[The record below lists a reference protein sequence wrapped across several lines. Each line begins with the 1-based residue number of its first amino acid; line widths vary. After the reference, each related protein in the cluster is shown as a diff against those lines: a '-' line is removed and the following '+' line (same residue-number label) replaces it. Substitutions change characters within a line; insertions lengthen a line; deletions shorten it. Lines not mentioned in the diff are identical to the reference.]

1 MVFDTRLA
9 RELANDLL
17 RIKAIKLQPNE
28 AFIWTSG
35 MKSPI
40 YCDNRITLSY
50 PEIRNKISEGLI
62 QLIKERM
69 PETNAIAGVATA
81 GIPQASIVA
90 DRLNLPMG
98 YVRSKAKDHG
108 LKNLIE
114 GELRPGSKVTVIE
127 DLISTGKSSL
137 AAVDALQ
144 EHGYEVIGLLSNFN
158 YGIPVAENTIK
169 SYGIKSYTLSDY
181 MTLIE
186 VAIEN
191 KMINDSEI
199 ESLRAWR
206 SRPNEWPG

>member
-40 YCDNRITLSY
+40 YCDNRKTLSY
-50 PEIRNKISEGLI
+50 PGIRNKISEGLI
-62 QLIKERM
+62 QVIRELL
-69 PETNAIAGVATA
+69 PETEAIAGVATA

-90 DRLNLPMG
+90 DRLRLPMG

-114 GELRPGSKVTVIE
+114 GDIKPGSKVTVIE

-137 AAVDALQ
+137 AAVDALR

-169 SYGIKSYTLSDY
+169 SYGIKSYALSDY

-191 KMINDSEI
+191 KMVNDSEI

-206 SRPNEWPG
+206 TRPNDWPN

>member
-69 PETNAIAGVATA
+69 PETDAIAGVATA

>member
-35 MKSPI
+35 IKSPI
-40 YCDNRITLSY
+40 YCDNRKTLSY
-50 PEIRNKISEGLI
+50 PEIRNKISDGLMR
-62 QLIKERM
+62 LIRDLL
-69 PETNAIAGVATA
+69 PETEAIAGVATA
-81 GIPQASIVA
+81 GIPQASILA
-90 DRLNLPMG
+90 DRLQLPLC
-98 YVRSKAKDHG
+98 YVRSKPKDHG
-108 LKNLIE
+108 LRNLIE
-114 GELRPGSKVTVIE
+114 GDIKPGSKVAVIE

-137 AAVDALQ
+137 TAVDSLQ
-144 EHGYEVIGLLSNFN
+144 EQGYKVIGLLSNFS

-169 SYGIKSYTLSDY
+169 SYGLKYYALSDY

-191 KMINDSEI
+191 KMINNSEI

-206 SRPNEWPG
+206 TRPNDWPG

>member
-1 MVFDTRLA
+1 
-9 RELANDLL
+9 
-17 RIKAIKLQPNE
+17 
-28 AFIWTSG
+28 
-35 MKSPI
+35 
-40 YCDNRITLSY
+40 
-50 PEIRNKISEGLI
+50 
-62 QLIKERM
+62 M
-69 PETNAIAGVATA
+69 PETDAIAGVATA

>member
-1 MVFDTRLA
+1 MVYDTRLA

-17 RIKAIKLQPNE
+17 RINAIKLQPNE

-40 YCDNRITLSY
+40 YCDNRKTLSY
-50 PEIRNKISEGLI
+50 PDIRKKISEGLI
-62 QLIKERM
+62 QLIRELL
-69 PETNAIAGVATA
+69 PETEAIAGVATA

-114 GELRPGSKVTVIE
+114 GDIRPGSKVTVIE

-158 YGIPVAENTIK
+158 YGIPLAENTIK
-169 SYGIKSYTLSDY
+169 SYDIKSYALSDY

-191 KMINDSEI
+191 KMVNDSEI

-206 SRPNEWPG
+206 TRPNDWPN

>member
-40 YCDNRITLSY
+40 YCDNRKTLSY
-50 PEIRNKISEGLI
+50 PGIRNKISEGLI
-62 QLIKERM
+62 QVIRELL
-69 PETNAIAGVATA
+69 PETEAIAGVATA

-90 DRLNLPMG
+90 DRLRLPMG

-114 GELRPGSKVTVIE
+114 GDIKPGSKVTVIE

-137 AAVDALQ
+137 AAVDALR

-169 SYGIKSYTLSDY
+169 SYGIKCYALSDY

-191 KMINDSEI
+191 KMVNDSEI

-206 SRPNEWPG
+206 TRPNDWPN

>member
-40 YCDNRITLSY
+40 YCDNRKTLSY
-50 PEIRNKISEGLI
+50 PDIRNKISEGLI
-62 QLIKERM
+62 QVIRELL
-69 PETNAIAGVATA
+69 PETEAIAGVATA

-90 DRLNLPMG
+90 DRLRLPMG

-114 GELRPGSKVTVIE
+114 GDIKPGSKVTVIE

-144 EHGYEVIGLLSNFN
+144 KHGYEVVGLLSNFN

-169 SYGIKSYTLSDY
+169 SYGLKSYALSDY

-191 KMINDSEI
+191 KMVNDSEI

-206 SRPNEWPG
+206 TRPNDWPD

>member
-35 MKSPI
+35 IKSPI
-40 YCDNRITLSY
+40 YCDNRKTLSY

-62 QLIKERM
+62 HLVRDLL
-69 PETNAIAGVATA
+69 PETEAIAGVATA
-81 GIPQASIVA
+81 GIPQASILA
-90 DRLNLPMG
+90 DRLHLPLC
-98 YVRSKAKDHG
+98 YVRSKPKDHG
-108 LKNLIE
+108 LRNLIE
-114 GELRPGSKVTVIE
+114 GDIKPGSKVTVIE

-137 AAVDALQ
+137 AAVDSLQ
-144 EHGYEVIGLLSNFN
+144 EQGYEVIGLLSNFS

-169 SYGIKSYTLSDY
+169 SYGLKYYALSDY

-191 KMINDSEI
+191 NMINNSEI

-206 SRPNEWPG
+206 TRPNDWPG